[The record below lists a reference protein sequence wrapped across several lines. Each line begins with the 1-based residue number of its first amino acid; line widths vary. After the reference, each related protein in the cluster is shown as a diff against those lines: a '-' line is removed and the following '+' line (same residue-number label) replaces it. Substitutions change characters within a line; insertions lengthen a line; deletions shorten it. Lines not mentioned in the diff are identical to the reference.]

1 MALALFDLD
10 NTLLRGDSDY
20 AWGEFLTEKGIV
32 DAQTHQRENDRF
44 YQQYLDGELDIYEFL
59 DFQLRPLAQHPR
71 AQLDQWRNEYLQR
84 YIQPM
89 ITPQAQ
95 ALVSKHRERG
105 DTPVIITATNSFVT
119 RPIADLFGVKHL
131 IATEPEIINGEFTGK
146 VEGLPSF
153 QEGKVTRL
161 KQWLNHPGRE
171 LSLTGSWFYSDSHN
185 DLPLLEIVDNPV
197 AVHPDP
203 ELQAIARKRGWPI
216 QHLTSEENADQPA

>member
-44 YQQYLDGELDIYEFL
+44 YQQYLNGKLDIYEFL

-84 YIQPM
+84 YVQPM

-197 AVHPDP
+197 AVNPDA
-203 ELQAIARKRGWPI
+203 ELRSIAKQRNWPVYT
-216 QHLTSEENADQPA
+216 LD